1 MKLSY
6 TRMMK
11 AKLEDVTVATDGFQC
26 LQLRWEDG
34 NVWTWVNPERVEAD
48 LKAAGKNAPESQKKI
63 HRERKDALCG
73 LWDEERRYD
82 VDDQP
87 DIVLTWPE
95 YLDKK
100 LGVLLRVVNL
110 WLISVL

>member
-1 MKLSY
+1 MRQGKSNREEDK
-6 TRMMK
+6 T
-11 AKLEDVTVATDGFQC
+11 ALES
-26 LQLRWEDG
+26 
-34 NVWTWVNPERVEAD
+34 PY
-48 LKAAGKNAPESQKKI
+48 KKI
-63 HRERKDALCG
+63 NSIVMEINRQRQKQDALCG

-87 DIVLTWPE
+87 DKVLTWPE